1 MRILIIYFIYRD
13 DILFLYNKIK
23 IDDLSYRICESVK
36 SSDLYK
42 LINYALQDLIN
53 IYTTDEQNK
62 SVDFILI

>member
-23 IDDLSYRICESVK
+23 IDDLSYRRCESVK
-36 SSDLYK
+36 SSDLFK
-42 LINYALQDLIN
+42 LINYTL
-53 IYTTDEQNK
+53 DEQNR